1 MFMPIEAATTG
12 ATSVPSLLQNILSQP
27 ANVSGAH
34 LGGLLTVFETAAQIL
49 KVVILVVCGIAILY
63 GMLLLGI
70 SAIHPGSGRENR
82 MHKAVKMMG
91 VAAGAAMLPLLVI
104 PLLQNFLL
112 PNILGLVTVSPMFT
126 HVLVRAF

>member
-1 MFMPIEAATTG
+1 MSISIAATVTI
-12 ATSVPSLLQNILSQP
+12 PSLLQNILSQP

-63 GMLLLGI
+63 GMLLLCI
-70 SAIHPGSGRENR
+70 SAIHPGSGRESR

-91 VAAGAAMLPLLVI
+91 IAAIASMLPLVLM

-112 PNILGLVTVSPMFT
+112 PNILGVVTVSPIFT
-126 HVLVRAF
+126 HVLAGAF